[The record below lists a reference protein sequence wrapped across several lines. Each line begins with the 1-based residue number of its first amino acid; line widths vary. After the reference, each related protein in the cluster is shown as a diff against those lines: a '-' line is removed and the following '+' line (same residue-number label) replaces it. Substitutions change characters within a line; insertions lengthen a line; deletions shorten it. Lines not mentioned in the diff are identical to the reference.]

1 MNKMLEL
8 AKALS
13 SIDAETSD
21 LPFEEVEMT
30 KEQCYEMCRNTYTLL
45 EHAGCRP
52 YTLFNFREESNNI
65 ARRHVPAKYRYY
77 GTLKNIPLSSFQLLR
92 TEDRSFQLQWW
103 KGLLQVQTSCYS

>member
-1 MNKMLEL
+1 MNNKILEL

-13 SIDAETSD
+13 AIDAETSD
-21 LPFEEVEMT
+21 FPFEEVEMT

-65 ARRHVPAKYRYY
+65 ARRHGDWKQFYAHCVKYIEFYVYRDFSQ
-77 GTLKNIPLSSFQLLR
+77 KQFR
-92 TEDRSFQLQWW
+92 RA
-103 KGLLQVQTSCYS
+103 